1 MTEKTEIQPID
12 EPIVPDAKEPPEDK
26 PEDVKGTVPPERED
40 DGLSEGVRRA
50 LAQREKQEAG
60 AEEPSGLPMH
70 VKVRGKTVIIN
81 TRDPGAM
88 NKIQLLALLAIGS
101 ARVDAVLRD
110 GGVMLE
116 LPTVDGGTW
125 SLQRDVPVRVASL
138 VPWIVAS
145 VLLAVYIV
153 TGLTWWWAR

>member
-1 MTEKTEIQPID
+1 MTDKTEIQPID

-26 PEDVKGTVPPERED
+26 PETREREE

-50 LAQREKQEAG
+50 LAQRDRQEAG

-88 NKIQLLALLAIGS
+88 NKIQLLALLAIGN
-101 ARVDAVLRD
+101 AKVDAVLRD

-125 SLQRDVPVRVASL
+125 SLQRDVPVRVASIF
-138 VPWIVAS
+138 PWVVAS
-145 VLLAVYIV
+145 VSVGVAGVSLRL
-153 TGLTWWWAR
+153 WWSGR

>member
-12 EPIVPDAKEPPEDK
+12 EPIFHDAKQEAETK

-70 VKVRGKTVIIN
+70 VKVRGKTVIVN

-101 ARVDAVLRD
+101 AEVDAVLRD

-125 SLQRDVPVRVASL
+125 SLQRDVAVRVASL
-138 VPWIVAS
+138 VPWVVAS
-145 VLLAVYIV
+145 VSVVVAGVSLL
-153 TGLTWWWAR
+153 LWWSGR